1 LPKFLSRK
9 KVQISKTPHTQ
20 KLANQYKN
28 TEIQLLHTEKQEQ
41 KILSENIQNVLGH
54 VRKLD
59 KI

>member
-1 LPKFLSRK
+1 MYQFIFHKKFLE
-9 KVQISKTPHTQ
+9 
-20 KLANQYKN
+20 NMYNN